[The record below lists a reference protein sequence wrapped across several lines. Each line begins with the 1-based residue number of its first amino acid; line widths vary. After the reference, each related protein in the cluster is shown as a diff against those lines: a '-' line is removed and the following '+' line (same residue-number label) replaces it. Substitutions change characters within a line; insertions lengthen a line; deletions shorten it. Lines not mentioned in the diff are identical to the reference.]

1 MPMMMNKTWQALVT
15 QVSILLSRSVT
26 IFSRLAWSRRDLD
39 TSHGLGGAVLF
50 ASGEIICSIA
60 VSFTIRFLLFFRAIC
75 ITPKIIVLWV
85 L

>member
-1 MPMMMNKTWQALVT
+1 MMMNKTWHALVT

-26 IFSRLAWSRRDLD
+26 IFSRLDCSLRDFD

-50 ASGEIICSIA
+50 VLGEINDSIA

-75 ITPKIIVLWV
+75 ITPKIMVLWA